1 MNATI
6 LAERT
11 SKALTTIE
19 TETRRLGGQLTMPS
33 TRGDTAHRHLFM
45 LEAVADALAGIP
57 GPAAEDG
64 TPSEDG
70 PIVIVGDKP
79 GSDEPVEVEAVEA
92 VITVVAEQGV
102 PKEADVAV
110 SPKPK
115 GKGK

>member
-19 TETRRLGGQLTMPS
+19 AETRRLGGRLIIPS
-33 TRGDTAHRHLFM
+33 RGDTAHRHLFM